1 MSESNRSL
9 VILELLLLVLI
20 GPALLA
26 LLIRWLA

>member
-1 MSESNRSL
+1 MSASNRSL

-26 LLIRWLA
+26 LIWWLA